1 MTENEDVKKM
11 NYWEP
16 KAGGSIEGIIQASAS
31 SGLIYDERKT
41 LWVQQDKGAAIGII
55 LNRYLIHSLKQ
66 HSAEVGDFIVV
77 TFHGKEQKNNGRY
90 FNRYSLIL
98 DKIA

>member
-31 SGLIYDERKT
+31 SGLIYDEQKT
-41 LWVQQDKGAAIGII
+41 LWEDA
-55 LNRYLIHSLKQ
+55 
-66 HSAEVGDFIVV
+66 
-77 TFHGKEQKNNGRY
+77 
-90 FNRYSLIL
+90 
-98 DKIA
+98 